1 MTFSYNSYLRAGLYV
16 PAASLLFVLC
26 IAVYRIVMHIKKRE
40 RGTWAIAKGIGIPL
54 IAIILFLSGTIPTLK
69 YTVYLV
75 NEKPEDSIQFTGNV
89 EAIREAVSS
98 PRYHVSDEDSNIVR
112 ASIVKLDGNDYYFM
126 TAKGLNIG
134 DSIIVT
140 YLPKSRIALSWN
152 RAFSTVDND

>member
-1 MTFSYNSYLRAGLYV
+1 MGYCKRDWYSANSHY
-16 PAASLLFVLC
+16 SL
-26 IAVYRIVMHIKKRE
+26 
-40 RGTWAIAKGIGIPL
+40 
-54 IAIILFLSGTIPTLK
+54 LSGTIPTLK

-112 ASIVKLDGNDYYFM
+112 ASIVKLDGNDYCFM

-152 RAFSTVDND
+152 RASSTVDND